1 MTTNYERIKN
11 MGIEEMAEFSSVFQR
26 CSFCIVSKKYKSM
39 TEVNTE
45 ECQKIGCKEGCKQW
59 LQSESEEE

>member
-11 MGIEEMAEFSSVFQR
+11 MTVEEMQDFLNDNFIFR
-26 CSFCIVSKKYKSM
+26 CVICPYNEDCEKGA
-39 TEVNTE
+39 
-45 ECQKIGCKEGCKQW
+45 GCCSGFKQW